1 MRPLLLRATVGVCLF
16 LSLLTAGPKGNAG
29 PLYERIICVV
39 PLVGAGTLDDPK
51 RPLFAPVA
59 GDASQALPSHSK
71 SKGFL
76 DPATIVSYQS
86 VLTDDGKQAI
96 VMFVA
101 RDRAAL
107 QPILGNNLGLQVFD
121 LRSTS
126 PDTLLKALRLMKKNF
141 DLTVFL
147 GGAL

>member
-1 MRPLLLRATVGVCLF
+1 MRTLLLRATVGVCLF

-71 SKGFL
+71 VRAFSIRPRLSAIKACSLMTVSKPSSCL
-76 DPATIVSYQS
+76 
-86 VLTDDGKQAI
+86 
-96 VMFVA
+96 
-101 RDRAAL
+101 
-107 QPILGNNLGLQVFD
+107 
-121 LRSTS
+121 
-126 PDTLLKALRLMKKNF
+126 
-141 DLTVFL
+141 
-147 GGAL
+147 

>member
-1 MRPLLLRATVGVCLF
+1 M
-16 LSLLTAGPKGNAG
+16 
-29 PLYERIICVV
+29 
-39 PLVGAGTLDDPK
+39 
-51 RPLFAPVA
+51 
-59 GDASQALPSHSK
+59 
-71 SKGFL
+71 
-76 DPATIVSYQS
+76 
-86 VLTDDGKQAI
+86 LTDDGKQAI